1 MLKQGKMYLYFV
13 SNPNSPYYQSDMFGR
28 VLEYMTHNVRRCNL
42 REGNGKRSMVVSDVT
57 SIETALKEISE
68 IIKVSYPEKC

>member
-1 MLKQGKMYLYFV
+1 
-13 SNPNSPYYQSDMFGR
+13 MFGR

-68 IIKVSYPEKC
+68 IIKVSYPEKR